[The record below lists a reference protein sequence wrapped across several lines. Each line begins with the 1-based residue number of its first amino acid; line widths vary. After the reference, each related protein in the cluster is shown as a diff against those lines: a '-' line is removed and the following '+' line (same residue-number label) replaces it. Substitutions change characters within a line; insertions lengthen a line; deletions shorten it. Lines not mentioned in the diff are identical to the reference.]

1 MEDTTPFTGGKSP
14 RSVSSI
20 TGGAVL
26 ATRVTTL
33 RLARSASAARRPRM
47 GARDAPATTVPDVE
61 APARPRREEPSE
73 APERAAG
80 AARAEPGREP
90 ATANA

>member
-1 MEDTTPFTGGKSP
+1 M
-14 RSVSSI
+14 
-20 TGGAVL
+20 L

-61 APARPRREEPSE
+61 ALAARPRREEPSE
-73 APERAAG
+73 VPERAAG

>member
-1 MEDTTPFTGGKSP
+1 
-14 RSVSSI
+14 
-20 TGGAVL
+20 
-26 ATRVTTL
+26 
-33 RLARSASAARRPRM
+33 M

-61 APARPRREEPSE
+61 ALAARPRREEPSE
-73 APERAAG
+73 VPERAAG